1 MITLEVNGIEY
12 QGFTE
17 IGASR
22 SFLSA
27 PSSFSFTATTNPDD
41 VTKFPIKTGDACRVL
56 VDGKAFI
63 TGHVDTTKTEH
74 DENSHQISVQGSSK
88 VSDLVDS
95 TMDGR
100 FEIVGPIPLKTALEK
115 IIALSGAEIK
125 VLEYISPGDPVE
137 EFSKDE
143 NLSGKIGEPVWAFM
157 VELAIKKNVLI
168 TEDGNGNVIIT
179 RGSGFRVGDKFIK
192 EPNSELNNILSSSCN
207 RTQRQLYN
215 TYTVLSQDDSAS
227 LASINFDDEES
238 LESAVNK
245 NAKYVDDKIRKS
257 RLNCIMAE
265 KASTFSECEA
275 RAIWQSNV
283 SNVQSFSYACD
294 HYGFTTESG
303 VLIEPGM
310 TAHVKDDYN
319 QVNSDLIVDEVS
331 ISYTERGGSIA
342 SIKWLMPNAFTLQA
356 EKPREST
363 GNDLQGFLL

>member
-22 SFLSA
+22 SFLSV
-27 PSSFSFTATTNPDD
+27 PGSFSFTATTNPND
-41 VTKFPIKTGDACRVL
+41 VTSFPIKVGDACRVL
-56 VDGKAFI
+56 IDGKAFI
-63 TGHVDTTKTEH
+63 TGHIDTTKTEH
-74 DENSHQISVQGSSK
+74 DESAHQISVQGSSK
-88 VSDLVDS
+88 LSDLVDS

-100 FEIVGPIPLKTALEK
+100 YQIVGPMPLKTALEK
-115 IIALSGAEIK
+115 IIELTGADVK
-125 VLEYISPGDPVE
+125 VFEYISPGDPVE
-137 EFSKDE
+137 EFTKDE
-143 NLSGKIGEPVWAFM
+143 NLSGKLGEPVWAFM
-157 VELAIKKNVLI
+157 VELAIKKQVLI

-179 RGSGFRVGDKFIK
+179 RGSGFRVSDKFIK
-192 EPNSELNNILSSSCN
+192 EPNGELNNILSSSCN

-227 LASINFDDEES
+227 LASIDFDKQES
-238 LESAVNK
+238 LEAAVNK
-245 NAKYVDDKIRKS
+245 NAQYVDDKIRKS
-257 RLNCIMAE
+257 RLNCIVAE
-265 KASTFSECEA
+265 KSSSFNECEA

-283 SNVQSFSYACD
+283 SNVQSFSYQCD
-294 HYGFTTESG
+294 HYGFTTQSG
-303 VLIEPGM
+303 VMIEPGM
-310 TAHVKDDYN
+310 TAHVNDVYN

-363 GNDLQGFLL
+363 GNDLEGFLL